1 MDLTYVL
8 EKQAIYILNEL
19 DVERSF

>member
-8 EKQAIYILNEL
+8 KLL
-19 DVERSF
+19 SSK